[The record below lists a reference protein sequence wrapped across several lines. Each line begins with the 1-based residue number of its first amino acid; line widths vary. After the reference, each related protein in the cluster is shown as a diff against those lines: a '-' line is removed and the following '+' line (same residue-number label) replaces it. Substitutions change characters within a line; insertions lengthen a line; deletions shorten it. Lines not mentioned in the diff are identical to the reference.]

1 MAAAALSAAPADAA
15 RAAKDHVSVSA
26 TALPQRAAIRE
37 AFSFAGSRAGAVSVA
52 IVDSRGHSHGLHPDR
67 GYVSASVVKA
77 MLLVAYLRQIDRYPI
92 AAERAVLGPMIA
104 RSKNKDATEIYRRV
118 GDAGLIAL
126 ARRAGMR
133 SFSVCCTWTLAR
145 ITAADQARFF
155 HRIDRFVP
163 RVSRAYAHELL
174 SSVIPQQ
181 RWGFARPALLA
192 GFSMEMKAGWRPT
205 PAGRLLHAVGAF
217 ERGGRRISLAIL
229 TDGSPTHDY
238 AVATVSG
245 IAERVFGG
253 AARPASGR
261 LVDIHR
267 FAPGIALDIRYAT
280 PNNITGAPLPG
291 YCKPRALMLEPAA
304 RAVAQVQRRLR
315 RRGLGLTVF
324 DAYRPVRAT
333 NALVEWAEE
342 SGRPELVGT
351 YIARRSRHNVGRA
364 VDLTLTGRTMG
375 SAYDDLSPRA
385 HTYSA
390 SGKALQNR
398 LILRTA
404 MERFGFAP
412 YDREWWHFEHRSAG
426 DTPRDVTLGCG

>member
-1 MAAAALSAAPADAA
+1 MAVLAAPGPAHGERAAAADFPS
-15 RAAKDHVSVSA
+15 
-26 TALPQRAAIRE
+26 RAAIHD
-37 AFSFAGSRAGAVSVA
+37 AFAFARSRAGAVSVA
-52 IVDSRGHSHGLHPDR
+52 VVDSRGRLHGLEPDR
-67 GYVSASVVKA
+67 SYVSASVVKA
-77 MLLVAYLRQIDRYPI
+77 MLLVAYLRQIDRFPTH
-92 AAERAVLGPMIA
+92 AEQAVLGPMIA
-104 RSKNKDATEIYRRV
+104 RSKNRNATTIYRRV
-118 GDAGLIAL
+118 GDAGLVAL
-126 ARRAGMR
+126 AQRAGMR
-133 SFSVCCTWTLAR
+133 SFSLCCTWTLAQ

-155 HRIDRFVP
+155 RGIDRFVP
-163 RVSRAYAHELL
+163 QVSRAYAHELL

-192 GFSMEMKAGWRPT
+192 GFSMEMKAGWRPS

-217 ERGGRRISLAIL
+217 ERNGQRISLAIL

-238 AVATVSG
+238 GVATVSG
-245 IAERVFGG
+245 IAERIFAGAG
-253 AARPASGR
+253 AAPSAAGR
-261 LVDIHR
+261 LVNVLR

-280 PNNITGAPLPG
+280 ANNLTGKPLPG

-304 RAVAQVQRRLR
+304 RALARVQRRLL
-315 RRGLGLTVF
+315 RRGLGLEVF

-333 NALVEWAEE
+333 NALVRWAED

-364 VDLTLTGRTMG
+364 VDLTLIRDGRQLPMG
-375 SAYDDLSPRA
+375 SAYDDLSARA
-385 HTYSA
+385 NTYSA
-390 SGKALQNR
+390 TGEALQNR
-398 LILRTA
+398 LILRHA